1 MKSLL
6 KALIT
11 RHSIVVNRIAEEQGR
26 PLPDTLRVRSLKKLR
41 LKLKDQIEH
50 LQRAERV
57 LAVPPA
63 GLMNR

>member
-6 KALIT
+6 KALMT
-11 RHSIVVNRIAEEQGR
+11 RHSIVASRIAEEQRR
-26 PLPDTLRVRSLKKLR
+26 PMPDTLRVRSLKKLR

-50 LQRAERV
+50 LQRSEQV